1 MSDFFKQVWLTS
13 PEQLAA
19 YFAIQQAE
27 NQRDYGINDT
37 CATSLGFAGRRFEL
51 SMERLILGHRN

>member
-1 MSDFFKQVWLTS
+1 MSDFFEDLQAAVSATVTA
-13 PEQLAA
+13 QLA
-19 YFAIQQAE
+19 QSLRE
-27 NQRDYGINDT
+27 YGINDT